1 MTSGPGPLITIRAT
15 PGDGTQ
21 PARGQVR
28 PGTSRRIL
36 PYLRPYRRQIVA
48 LLTLTVVDALITV
61 STPLLFKELI
71 DRGIVPRDRAVVAGA
86 AVAVAVLAL
95 LQALVGFLVSRSS
108 ARIGEGLIYD
118 LRTEVFRHVQR
129 QPLAFFTRTQT
140 GSLVSRLN
148 TDVMEAQQAVTV
160 LLSNVLSSLLVLCLV
175 VATIFYLSWLIGL
188 VVLVTVPL
196 FVLPGRVVGRRLQRN
211 LRTSMQLDAELGSL
225 MQERF
230 NVAGALLVKL
240 YGRPE
245 REDGRFAGNAAR
257 VRDVR
262 VVTSVYAR
270 MLLVTVTLLASLAT
284 AVVYGVGGELVVA
297 GSIRI
302 GTLVALA
309 TLLARL
315 FGPINQLSNLQSNYL
330 TALVSFDRLFEVLDL
345 KPLIVE
351 RPDAVA
357 LPVPGPGRAPEVEF
371 EDVSFRYPA
380 AKEVSLAS
388 LETLSLPAPERSGTA
403 QALRGVS
410 FRAPA
415 GRLTALVGPSGA
427 GKTTVSQLVAR
438 LYEPT
443 GGTVRIGGVDVRDL
457 SLASLRDT
465 VGMVTQDAH
474 LFHDTIRANLL
485 YAKPDATE
493 AELVEACEAA
503 QVRDVVAALPDGLDT
518 VVGDRGYRFSGGE
531 KQRLSIA
538 RLLLKK
544 PSVVVLDEA
553 TAHLDSESE
562 AALQKALWTAL
573 AGRTALVIAHRLST
587 IREADQILV
596 LQDGRVVERG
606 RHAALVDA
614 GGLYAELY
622 RTQFADPPAPHPE
635 AGPDPADGYGAPP
648 PLPPGGG
655 PLRLLPPPQAAA
667 GPDRPERP
675 DQPERRAR

>member
-1 MTSGPGPLITIRAT
+1 MMAGPGPLITVHGGSGTEA
-15 PGDGTQ
+15 PG
-21 PARGQVR
+21 RGQVR
-28 PGTSRRIL
+28 PGTVRRIL
-36 PYLRPYRRQIVA
+36 PYLRPYRVLIAV
-48 LLTLTVVDALITV
+48 LLSLTVLDAVITV
-61 STPLLFKELI
+61 STPLLFKVLI
-71 DRGIVPRDRAVVAGA
+71 DHGIVPRERGVVAGA
-86 AVAVAVLAL
+86 AGAVAGLAL
-95 LQALVGFLVSRSS
+95 VQALVGFWVSRSS
-108 ARIGEGLIYD
+108 ARVGEGLIYD
-118 LRTEVFRHVQR
+118 LRTEVFAHVQR

-148 TDVMEAQQAVTV
+148 TDVMEAQQAVTL
-160 LLSNVLSSLLVLCLV
+160 LLSNALSSVVVLGLVL
-175 VATIFYLSWLIGL
+175 ATIFYLSWVVGL
-188 VVLVTVPL
+188 VVLVTVPF

-240 YGRPE
+240 YGRPGGESWRFTE
-245 REDGRFAGNAAR
+245 RAGR

-262 VVTSVYAR
+262 VVTAVYAR
-270 MLLVTVTLLASLAT
+270 MLLVSVTLLASLAT
-284 AVVYGVGGELVVA
+284 AVVYGVGGELVVGGA
-297 GSIRI
+297 IQIGS
-302 GTLVALA
+302 LVALA

-351 RPDAVA
+351 RADALV
-357 LPVPGPGRAPEVEF
+357 LPAAGAGRAPEVEF

-380 AKEVSLAS
+380 ACEVSLAS
-388 LETLSLPAPERSGTA
+388 LETLSLPGPEHSGGA
-403 QALRGVS
+403 LALRGVS

-438 LYEPT
+438 LYEASE
-443 GGTVRIGGVDVRDL
+443 GTVRIGGHDVRDL
-457 SLASLRDT
+457 SLDSLREN
-465 VGMVTQDAH
+465 VGMVTQEAH
-474 LFHDTIRANLL
+474 MFHDTIRANLL
-485 YAKPDATE
+485 YARPQACE

-503 QVRDVVAALPDGLDT
+503 QVWDVVRALPDGLDT
-518 VVGDRGYRFSGGE
+518 VMGERGYRFSGGE

-538 RLLLKK
+538 RLLLKR

-596 LQDGRVVERG
+596 LKDGRVVERG
-606 RHAALVDA
+606 RHADLVEA

-622 RTQFADPPAPHPE
+622 RTQFARPPAPYPDT
-635 AGPDPADGYGAPP
+635 AGQDPRSSGQGPANGYGQLP

-655 PLRLLPPPQAAA
+655 PPRRLQPPDAAP
-667 GPDRPERP
+667 GPGRS
-675 DQPERRAR
+675 ERRA